1 MHFAHHKKRDEYP
14 LNKARLQRLPVLH
27 LHNQNKQNKLEKKT
41 IIILK
46 NMHNL
51 MAIIYTLENV
61 KRFLKHNKVQW
72 RWYKRIRSVLHQK
85 RFAYTLESVSHHHAA
100 IGFDMA
106 LKCLSSLIFSRSFFT
121 PQIL

>member
-27 LHNQNKQNKLEKKT
+27 LQNQNKQNKLEEKT

-72 RWYKRIRSVLHQK
+72 RWYKRIRSACIRRDLHL
-85 RFAYTLESVSHHHAA
+85 R
-100 IGFDMA
+100 
-106 LKCLSSLIFSRSFFT
+106 
-121 PQIL
+121 